1 MLYRFG
7 PFELDEE
14 ARSLRLKGATQK
26 VQPRIFDLLVYLVK
40 NGGRVV
46 PKDELMDALW
56 PNLTVTEASLQRAV
70 SLARSALAAGGL
82 ENAIRSYVRHGYR
95 FGIDNPTL
103 GEAEPPKP
111 TADSDIASA
120 RRLAK
125 DRDWIGAANQFAQV
139 AQTRALDPAD
149 LDLWAFVKECQGR
162 PVDAIPILE
171 RTVTAYVGADQTDRA
186 GRAATTLAKIHL
198 ECGASEVAVGWL
210 ERADSLLKSKAD
222 ENSRGYLL
230 WMKSRLASSRGD
242 TDEAIDLASR
252 AYFIAEQ
259 TGNEGLRAL
268 ALSYLGFYNLSLGR
282 MAEGIKQQNHAAAI
296 SLSGEIDPITG
307 SLVYCSILWS
317 CRTFADWTRA
327 LQWSDGFESWCDAS
341 FAEHP
346 GTCDL
351 HRAEIIG
358 LQKNLTQSLDR
369 INLGLG
375 KLSDEQSWSLGEGY
389 RIRGDVQAMIGN
401 LDAARSDYAKAYST
415 GWDAEPGNSVLLFE
429 SGDII
434 GALSALERSLEG
446 RSWFHQQRR
455 GLLLAHRAR
464 IAALGGRPE
473 LAMEHLA
480 ELDAASERWS
490 QPPVLALV
498 AEARSALCKKDD
510 PQSLRLLV
518 LARQLW
524 TSGRIDFHAAR
535 VRLKIADL
543 LLDANDHVG
552 AEAELRAVEQ
562 IALRIGSTRL
572 SNSVEGLR
580 KRIVKASNQPV
591 RKLHKIVQSSQ
602 SARDKRKISSQ

>member
-1 MLYRFG
+1 MVYRFG

-14 ARSLRLKGATQK
+14 ARSLTLRGATQK
-26 VQPRIFDLLVYLVK
+26 VQPRIFDLLAYLVK

-56 PNLTVTEASLQRAV
+56 PNLNVTEASLQRVV

-82 ENAIRSYVRHGYR
+82 DNAIRSYVRHGYR

-111 TADSDIASA
+111 APNSDIELA

-125 DRDWIGAANQFAQV
+125 ERDWVGAASQFSQLAKLPG
-139 AQTRALDPAD
+139 LDPAD

-171 RTVTAYVGADQTDRA
+171 RTVTAYVGANQADRA

-210 ERADSLLKSKAD
+210 ERADFLLKSKAD

-358 LQKNLTQSLDR
+358 LQKNLTQALDR

-401 LDAARSDYAKAYST
+401 LDAARSDYAKAYAM
-415 GWDAEPGNSVLLFE
+415 GWDAEPGNSVLLLE
-429 SGDII
+429 SGDVN
-434 GALSALERSLEG
+434 GALSALERAIEG
-446 RSWFHQQRR
+446 HSWFHLQRR

-490 QPPVLALV
+490 QPPILALV
-498 AEARSALCKKDD
+498 AEARAALCKKDD
-510 PQSLRLLV
+510 PHALRLLV

-543 LLDANDHVG
+543 LLDANDGVG

-562 IALRIGSTRL
+562 TATRIGSNRL
-572 SNSVEGLR
+572 AGLADTLR
-580 KRIVKASNQPV
+580 RRGGKSNQHSEV
-591 RKLHKIVQSSQ
+591 KLKTNAEVQRSVKGKQ
-602 SARDKRKISSQ
+602 KISSS